1 MKSYFLLL
9 LVVCT
14 VSFAQDKAKFGLNL
28 GGTYSNART
37 NNFND
42 EIVSFKDSK
51 YDVNFLVGFSIEIP
65 LNEKFSFVGN
75 INYERKSYKRKAV
88 FSQSNFEDFDPILD
102 NRTYVSEE
110 YKTRLEY
117 ISIPL
122 NLKYYIDSEK
132 KFYFN
137 GGPFLGFFFN
147 SNYKTDGK
155 NSGDGNDNFKTLD
168 FGVNLGVGTNFK
180 INNKSSLNL
189 EIRHNYG
196 LIDINNIKSSETF
209 TSYVSYVKTNSF
221 NLIAN
226 WQFDL

>member
-1 MKSYFLLL
+1 MKNYFLLL
-9 LVVCT
+9 LLVC
-14 VSFAQDKAKFGLNL
+14 SICFAQEKPKFGVNF

-51 YDVNFLVGFSIEIP
+51 YDVNFLVGVSIEIP

-75 INYERKSYKRKAV
+75 INYERKSYKRNVV

-102 NRTYVSEE
+102 NRTYISEE

-117 ISIPL
+117 ITIPL
-122 NLKYYIDSEK
+122 NLKHYIDSKK
-132 KFYFN
+132 KFYAN
-137 GGPFLGFFFN
+137 GGPFLGFFLN
-147 SNYKTDGK
+147 SNYKTDGE
-155 NSGDGNDNFKTLD
+155 NSGYGNDNFKTLD
-168 FGVNLGVGTNFK
+168 FGLNLGIGTNFK
-180 INNKSSLNL
+180 INEKSSLNL

-196 LIDINNIKSSETF
+196 LIDINNIKSSGTF
-209 TSYVSYVKTNSF
+209 TSYVKTNSF
-221 NLIAN
+221 NMIAN

>member
-1 MKSYFLLL
+1 MKNYFLLL
-9 LVVCT
+9 LVICT
-14 VSFAQDKAKFGLNL
+14 ASFAQDKPQFGVNL
-28 GGTYSNART
+28 GGTYSNVRT

-42 EIVSFKDSK
+42 QIVSFKDSK
-51 YDVNFLVGFSIEIP
+51 YDVNFLVGVSIEIP

-75 INYERKSYKRKAV
+75 INYERKSYKRNAV

-117 ISIPL
+117 ITVPL
-122 NLKYYIDSEK
+122 NMKYYIDSEK
-132 KFYFN
+132 KFYVN

-147 SNYKTDGK
+147 SNYKTDGE

-168 FGVNLGVGTNFK
+168 FGVNLGIGTNFK
-180 INNKSSLNL
+180 INDKSSLNL

-196 LIDINNIKSSETF
+196 LIDINKIESTPTF
-209 TSYVSYVKTNSF
+209 TAFVSYVKTNSF

-226 WQFDL
+226 YQFDL